1 MKDLSEGKRTKNYF
15 LEIPIIG
22 RLQSFFKCPNFY
34 SDIQYRFERVKKKKE
49 NTEDVYDEQLYKNMV
64 EKGILNSPD
73 NISFLFNTDGAA
85 IFKSSKMQVWPLYLA
100 VNELPYKLRTAK
112 ENLIFAGLW
121 FGEKK
126 PCMWCFLKPFYKSLQ
141 QLKEGVENGF
151 T

>member
-22 RLQSFFKCPNFY
+22 QLQSFFKRPNFY

-49 NTEDVYDEQLYKNMV
+49 NTEDVYDGQLYKNMI

-73 NISFLFNTDGAA
+73 NISFLFNTDGTA

-100 VNELPYKLRTAK
+100 INELL
-112 ENLIFAGLW
+112 
-121 FGEKK
+121 
-126 PCMWCFLKPFYKSLQ
+126 C
-141 QLKEGVENGF
+141 
-151 T
+151 